1 LTNVTTSLRLK
12 LFIPMAAVVVTA
24 LLAFAAA
31 PCPACYSGLVV
42 IPTADMVEPGK
53 YAIEPQFDGS
63 LAESSVD
70 TRILNSQFG
79 LSPCLEAGVDFDLS
93 DDADP
98 RVLGNFKYLAAAGS
112 KRAPAIALGLCNAG
126 SNIRSNPYVVA
137 THELGSLR
145 GQLGVT
151 RIEGNSRWFAG
162 LDRALTDRLTLMADY
177 TSGEENLAS
186 VGFNY
191 QFKDEF
197 GVMAGVL
204 FPNSGN
210 EDAGFSLHLVFMGS

>member
-1 LTNVTTSLRLK
+1 MTNVTTSLRLK
-12 LFIPMAAVVVTA
+12 LFIPMAAVVATA
-24 LLAFAAA
+24 VLGLAA
-31 PCPACYSGLVV
+31 PCPACYSGLII

-53 YAIEPQFDGS
+53 YAIEPQLDGS
-63 LAESSVD
+63 LAESSID

-79 LSPCLEAGVDFDLS
+79 LSPRLEAGVDFDLS

-98 RVLGNFKYLAAAGS
+98 RVLGNLKYLAAPGS
-112 KRAPAIALGLCNAG
+112 KRAAAIALGVCNMG
-126 SNIRSNPYVVA
+126 SHIRSNPYVVA

-145 GQLGVT
+145 GHFGVM
-151 RIEGNSRWFAG
+151 RIEGNNRWFAG
-162 LDRALTDRLTLMADY
+162 MDRAVTDRLTLMADY

-204 FPNSGN
+204 FPNSGD
-210 EDAGFSLHLVFMGS
+210 EDAGFSLHLVFTGS